1 MSGQRIVR
9 AAVFFSL
16 AAILTLPDHA
26 LAQRISGGRPGVHVG
41 GRIGG
46 RTGGGGL
53 VRPGRFWAAPRA
65 RFGPSARSF
74 HPGIV
79 RGRGIVRGGVRGRFD
94 RPPLGHVRFRTPLRG
109 HVGFGAPRHHLGF
122 FGFPHRPFGFFG
134 FPHHHHFGFF
144 GFPRHHFGFFFGSP
158 FVHGFGFSGFPRH
171 HFGFFGFSRHHFRFF
186 GFPHQ
191 FGTFGFTHH
200 PFGFFGTQ
208 TLLFGPPLGVSS
220 VPYTTN
226 DVAVR
231 DARQYVEARPA
242 RGRQLAVAGTGVG
255 DSLVVEQVSV
265 MDLVPTTAVRLTWRS
280 AGLEAEQVVLFLADT
295 AQSTLAAQTLR
306 APPHTALFEAPAGT
320 AFAGMSVL
328 WPDGTTSTRIVP
340 YRAGPR

>member
-1 MSGQRIVR
+1 MWGQRIVR

-16 AAILTLPDHA
+16 AAILTLPDHT

-46 RTGGGGL
+46 RTGVL
-53 VRPGRFWAAPRA
+53 VRPGRFWAAP
-65 RFGPSARSF
+65 
-74 HPGIV
+74 
-79 RGRGIVRGGVRGRFD
+79 RGRFD

-109 HVGFGAPRHHLGF
+109 HVGFGIPRHHLGF
-122 FGFPHRPFGFFG
+122 FGFPHRPFGSFG
-134 FPHHHHFGFF
+134 FPHHPLGFFGFPRHHFGFFFFGSPFVHGFGFF
-144 GFPRHHFGFFFGSP
+144 GFPRHHFGFF
-158 FVHGFGFSGFPRH
+158 
-171 HFGFFGFSRHHFRFF
+171 

-191 FGTFGFTHH
+191 FGIFGFPHH

-220 VPYTTN
+220 VPYTSN

-231 DARQYVEARPA
+231 DARQYIEARPA
-242 RGRQLAVAGTGVG
+242 RGRQLAVPGTGVG
-255 DSLVVEQVSV
+255 DSLVVERVSV
-265 MDLVPTTAVRLTWRS
+265 MDLVPATAVRLTWRS
-280 AGLEAEQVVLFLADT
+280 AGLEAEQVALFLADT

-306 APPHTALFEAPAGT
+306 APPHTALFEVPAGT